1 MKEPL
6 GWEEPPHEAVT
17 YLRGYY
23 STVRVLQLVAL
34 SGELVGDWEGG

>member
-6 GWEEPPHEAVT
+6 GWEAPPREAVT

-23 STVRVLQLVAL
+23 STR
-34 SGELVGDWEGG
+34 SIGGA